1 MDGMREHKQHEH
13 VDGQRDPHGPAGE
26 TRLHEGPMDLAAV
39 RANLQSKTGKQY
51 WRTLEELADDPEFT
65 ELLHREFPRQA
76 PSEWDD
82 GVDRR
87 DFLKLMAASLAFAG
101 LSGCGR
107 TPEQVLVPYV
117 KQPEGLTLGKPQFY
131 ATAMPFGADAVGLLV
146 ESHEGRPTKIEGNP
160 DHPSSLG
167 ATNVFAQ
174 ASVLNLYDPD
184 RAQTVT
190 KYGEI
195 QTWSLF
201 VESAQA
207 LAAGMKATNG
217 AGFRIL
223 TGMVTSPTLAAQIQ
237 SLLTLFPKAK
247 WHQWEPAV
255 GDGTREG
262 AKLAF
267 GSYLNTVY
275 RPEKADVI
283 LSLDSDFL
291 GSGPGHIRYARE
303 FSRRRDLDE
312 SKDVAAAVG
321 AAIASKVLDVTAVA
335 DRIVNPMNRL
345 YVVEPTPSVTGATAD
360 HRLPLRAS
368 DVEVFARALA
378 EKVVDVTVRLTLANA
393 APPTGSEKFLDAVA
407 KDLLG
412 HHGRCLVVA
421 GEHQPASL
429 HALVHQ
435 INAALG
441 NVGTTLHYTEP
452 VEAHPVNNLESLR
465 ELCNDIYDGKVET
478 LLIFGVNPVYTAPHD
493 FDFASKIKFDEE
505 KKRKPVKTT
514 IYVGSHFDETA
525 ELCDWHVAESH
536 YLETWGDARAFDGT
550 LSVIQPLIAPLYHTH
565 SAREVLA
572 AFGDKPGVSDYDSL
586 RNNLRLLRAPSIIT
600 HLGASD
606 AENADFEKFWRKTLN
621 DGLIAGSAFAPINAA
636 LKFSAASLPAAR
648 SASADEI
655 EFIFRPDPCVYDGRF
670 ANNGW
675 LQELPKPVT
684 KLTWDN
690 AALVSP
696 KTGEKFSLT
705 HDIGARGGEHGKV
718 YSNVIDISLSNSKVT
733 AAAWRVPGQADG
745 VVVLPLGYGR
755 KRAGYTGTNKGFNAY
770 AVRTSEALWTV
781 AAPTS
786 AIKKTGEDYPLAC
799 TQYHFNMEGRQ
810 ILMTGTLEE
819 YRKNP
824 NFANEHEELP
834 PKELSLYKGEAEY
847 PYDRDK
853 WAMAID
859 LNKCNGCNA
868 CVVACQS
875 ENNIPV
881 VGKDQ
886 VMRGREM
893 HWIRIDRYYETP
905 VKSAAHDPASYDES
919 LFNPPTFFQPVPCQ
933 QCENAPCEQVCP
945 VGATVHSA
953 EGLNDMVYNRCVG
966 TRYCSNNCPYK
977 VRRFNF
983 LRFQDWET
991 PQLKLLRN
999 PEVTVRSRGVMEKC
1013 TYCVQRINN
1022 ARIEA
1027 EKSNAPIHDGAIVT
1041 ACEQACPTEAI
1052 VFGNAND
1059 KGSRVA
1065 KLKAQ
1070 QRNYTLLGELNARP
1084 RTTYLAAVRNPN
1096 PELES
1101 A

>member
-1 MDGMREHKQHEH
+1 MGSMREHEQHEH
-13 VDGQRDPHGPAGE
+13 AGGQHDHNDPAGDGK
-26 TRLHEGPMDLAAV
+26 LHEGPMDLAAV
-39 RANLQSKTGKQY
+39 RAKLQSKTGKQY
-51 WRTLEELADDPEFT
+51 WRTLEELAGDPQFE

-87 DFLKLMAASLAFAG
+87 DFLKLMSASLAFAG

-107 TPEQVLVPYV
+107 TPEQYVVPYV
-117 KQPEGLTLGKPQFY
+117 KQPDGMTLGKPQFY
-131 ATAMPFGADAVGLLV
+131 ATAMPFGADAIGLLV

-174 ASVLNLYDPD
+174 ASILNLYDPD

-207 LAAGMKATNG
+207 IAAGMRATNG

-223 TGMVTSPTLAAQIQ
+223 TGIITSPTLAAQIQ

-267 GSYLNTVY
+267 GSYVNTVY
-275 RPEKADVI
+275 RPENADVI

-303 FSRRRDLDE
+303 FSRRRKLNGPDD
-312 SKDVAAAVG
+312 
-321 AAIASKVLDVTAVA
+321 T
-335 DRIVNPMNRL
+335 MNRL
-345 YVVEPTPSVTGATAD
+345 YMVEPTPSVTGATAD

-368 DVEVFARALA
+368 EVELFARALA
-378 EKVVDVTVRLTLANA
+378 AKLGIGGSGA
-393 APPTGSEKFLDAVA
+393 ALPSTTGKWLDAVA
-407 KDLLG
+407 KDLQAHKG
-412 HHGRCLVVA
+412 ASLVVA
-421 GEHQPASL
+421 GEHQPSEV
-429 HALVHQ
+429 HALAHA
-435 INAALG
+435 INAVLG
-441 NVGTTLHYTEP
+441 SVGATLYYTES
-452 VEAHPVNNLESLR
+452 VEANPVNNLESLR
-465 ELCNDIYDGKVET
+465 ELCSDIYDGKVET
-478 LLIFGVNPVYTAPHD
+478 LLILCANPAYTGPHD
-493 FDFASKIKFDEE
+493 FDFASKIKFDEV
-505 KKRKPVKTT
+505 KKRKLVKNT

-536 YLETWGDARAFDGT
+536 YLETWGDARAFDGS

-565 SAREVLA
+565 SAREALA
-572 AFGDKPGVSDYDSL
+572 AFGDKPGVSDYQVLRDSL
-586 RNNLRLLRAPSIIT
+586 KAANPS
-600 HLGASD
+600 
-606 AENADFEKFWRKTLN
+606 ADFEKFWRKTLN
-621 DGLIAGSAFAPINAA
+621 DGLVAGSAFAPVSAG
-636 LKFSAASLPAAR
+636 LKFSAASLAAANTTPA
-648 SASADEI
+648 DDI

-690 AALVSP
+690 AALISP
-696 KTGEKFSLT
+696 KTAEKLELA
-705 HDIGARGGEHGKV
+705 HNVAWRGGEHGKI
-718 YSNVIDISLSNSKVT
+718 YSNVIDIALSNSKVT

-755 KRAGYTGTNKGFNAY
+755 KKAGYTGTNKGFNAY
-770 AVRTSEALWTV
+770 AVRTSDALWM
-781 AAPTS
+781 ASALSS
-786 AIKKTGEDYPLAC
+786 AIEKTGDDYPLAC
-799 TQYHFNMEGRQ
+799 TQYHFSMEGRQ
-810 ILMTGTLEE
+810 ILATGTLAE
-819 YRKNP
+819 YHRNP
-824 NFANEHEELP
+824 NFANEHAQLP
-834 PKELSLYKGEAEY
+834 PKELSLYNGEAEY

-868 CVVACQS
+868 CVIACQS

-893 HWIRIDRYYETP
+893 HWIRIDRYYEKA
-905 VKSAAHDPASYDES
+905 KSATNDPSSDDES

-945 VGATVHSA
+945 VGATAHSA
-953 EGLNDMVYNRCVG
+953 EGLNDMTYNRCVG

-1022 ARIEA
+1022 PRIEA
-1027 EKSNAPIHDGAIVT
+1027 DKANAPIHDGAIVT
-1041 ACEQACPTEAI
+1041 ACEQACPTGAI

-1059 KGSRVA
+1059 PNSRVS

-1070 QRNYTLLGELNARP
+1070 QRNYSLLGELNARP

>member
-1 MDGMREHKQHEH
+1 
-13 VDGQRDPHGPAGE
+13 
-26 TRLHEGPMDLAAV
+26 
-39 RANLQSKTGKQY
+39 
-51 WRTLEELADDPEFT
+51 
-65 ELLHREFPRQA
+65 
-76 PSEWDD
+76 
-82 GVDRR
+82 
-87 DFLKLMAASLAFAG
+87 MAA
-101 LSGCGR
+101 
-107 TPEQVLVPYV
+107 
-117 KQPEGLTLGKPQFY
+117 
-131 ATAMPFGADAVGLLV
+131 AMKG
-146 ESHEGRPTKIEGNP
+146 
-160 DHPSSLG
+160 
-167 ATNVFAQ
+167 
-174 ASVLNLYDPD
+174 
-184 RAQTVT
+184 
-190 KYGEI
+190 
-195 QTWSLF
+195 
-201 VESAQA
+201 
-207 LAAGMKATNG
+207 TNG

-223 TGMVTSPTLAAQIQ
+223 SGLVMSPTLAAQIQ
-237 SLLTLFPKAK
+237 SLLTVFPKAK

-303 FSRRRDLDE
+303 FSRRRHLNGPTD
-312 SKDVAAAVG
+312 
-321 AAIASKVLDVTAVA
+321 T
-335 DRIVNPMNRL
+335 MNRL

-368 DVEVFARALA
+368 DVALFARALA
-378 EKVVDVTVRLTLANA
+378 ANLGLSGSAA
-393 APPTGSEKFLDAVA
+393 APAGAEKLLDAVA
-407 KDLLG
+407 KDLQQHKG
-412 HHGRCLVVA
+412 TSLVVA
-421 GEHQPASL
+421 GEHQPAVV
-429 HALVHQ
+429 HALAHA

-441 NVGTTLHYTEP
+441 NVGTTLYYTRP
-452 VEAHPVNNLESLR
+452 VEERPANHLESLR
-465 ELCNDIYDGKVET
+465 ELCADIEAGKVET
-478 LLIFGVNPVYTAPHD
+478 LVILGVNPVYTAPHD
-493 FDFASKIKFDEE
+493 FDFAAKIKFDSKSNS
-505 KKRKPVKTT
+505 KKVQNT
-514 IYVGSHFDETA
+514 IYVGPHFDETA

-572 AFGDKPGVSDYDSL
+572 AFGDKPGISDYDTL
-586 RNNLRLLRAPSIIT
+586 RDRLKATNPS
-600 HLGASD
+600 G
-606 AENADFEKFWRKTLN
+606 DFEKFWRKTLN
-621 DGLIAGSAFAPINAA
+621 DGLVAGSAFAPVSVTPK
-636 LKFSAASLPAAR
+636 LGDLPAIKTT
-648 SASADEI
+648 SAGDI

-690 AALVSP
+690 AALISP
-696 KTGEKFSLT
+696 KTAEKLQLA
-705 HDIGARGGEHGKV
+705 HNIAWRGGEHGKV
-718 YSNVIDISLSNSKVT
+718 YSNVVDISISNSKVT
-733 AAAWRVPGQADG
+733 AAAWRLPGQADG
-745 VVVLPLGYGR
+745 VIVLPLGYGR
-755 KRAGYTGTNKGFNAY
+755 KKAGYAGTNKGFNAY
-770 AVRTSEALWTV
+770 VVRTSDALWATS
-781 AAPTS
+781 ASAS
-786 AIKKTGEDYPLAC
+786 AIKKTGDDYPLAC

-810 ILMTGTLEE
+810 ILATGTLEE

-824 NFANEHEELP
+824 NFANELAVLP
-834 PKELSLYKGEAEY
+834 AQDFSLYKGTAEY

-893 HWIRIDRYYETP
+893 HWIRIDRYYEKLKPT
-905 VKSAAHDPASYDES
+905 VGDATEYDDS
-919 LFNPPTFFQPVPCQ
+919 LDNPPTFFQPVPCQ

-953 EGLNDMVYNRCVG
+953 EGLNDMTYNRCVG

-1022 ARIEA
+1022 ARIES
-1027 EKSNAPIHDGAIVT
+1027 EKANTSIHDGAIVT

-1059 KGSRVA
+1059 KNSRVA
-1065 KLKAQ
+1065 KLRAQ
-1070 QRNYTLLGELNARP
+1070 QRNYSLLGELNARP

>member
-1 MDGMREHKQHEH
+1 MKNMREPEQHEH
-13 VDGQRDPHGPAGE
+13 THDGSDHAERVLPKEAP
-26 TRLHEGPMDLAAV
+26 LDLNTV
-39 RANLQSKTGKQY
+39 RAKLQSNTGKQY
-51 WRTLEELADDPEFT
+51 WRTLEELAQNPEFE

-76 PSEWDD
+76 PSEWDE

-87 DFLKLMAASLAFAG
+87 DFLKLMAASLALAG

-107 TPEQVLVPYV
+107 TPEQHIVPYV
-117 KQPEGLTLGKPQFY
+117 KQPDGLILGKPQFY
-131 ATAMPFGADAVGLLV
+131 ATVMPFGADAIGLLV

-184 RAQTVT
+184 RAQTPT
-190 KYGEI
+190 RFGEI
-195 QTWSLF
+195 HTWAEF
-201 VESAQA
+201 QNSAQA
-207 LAAGMKATNG
+207 IAAAVKLADG

-223 TGMVTSPTLAAQIQ
+223 TGIVTSPTLAAQIQ
-237 SLLTLFPKAK
+237 SLLALYPKAK

-262 AKLAF
+262 GKLAF
-267 GSYLNTVY
+267 GNYVNTVY
-275 RPEKADVI
+275 RPEKADAI

-303 FSRRRDLDE
+303 FSRRRKLN
-312 SKDVAAAVG
+312 G
-321 AAIASKVLDVTAVA
+321 VA
-335 DRIVNPMNRL
+335 DKMNRL

-368 DVEVFARALA
+368 EVELFARALA
-378 EKVVDVTVRLTLANA
+378 GKLGFGTSA
-393 APPTGSEKFLDAVA
+393 ALPPEAQKWLDAVA
-407 KDLLG
+407 KDLQAHRG
-412 HHGRCLVVA
+412 ASLVVA
-421 GEHQPASL
+421 GEQQPAEV
-429 HALVHQ
+429 HALAHAV
-435 INAALG
+435 NAALG
-441 NVGTTLHYTEP
+441 NVGTTLYYTEP
-452 VEAHPVNNLESLR
+452 VEAHPVNHLESLR
-465 ELCNDIYDGKVET
+465 ELCTDVEAGKVDT
-478 LLIFGVNPVYTAPHD
+478 LVILGANPVYTAPHD
-493 FDFASKIKFDEE
+493 FDFASKIGFD
-505 KKRKPVKTT
+505 KKTKSKKVKNT
-514 IYVGSHFDETA
+514 ICVSSHFDETA
-525 ELCDWHVAESH
+525 EVCDWHVAESH
-536 YLETWGDARAFDGT
+536 FLETWGDARAFDGT
-550 LSVIQPLIAPLYHTH
+550 VSMIQPLIAPLYRTH

-572 AFGDKPGVSDYDSL
+572 AFSDKPGVTDYDAL
-586 RNNLRLLRAPSIIT
+586 RERLKAAYPS
-600 HLGASD
+600 G
-606 AENADFEKFWRKTLN
+606 EFEKFWRKTLN
-621 DGLIAGSAFAPINAA
+621 DGLVADSALPPSAVSA
-636 LKFSAASLPAAR
+636 KFSPGSLPAVKA
-648 SASADEI
+648 ASSDEL

-696 KTGEKFSLT
+696 KTAEKLGIS
-705 HDIGARGGEHGKV
+705 HDVAWRGGEHGKI
-718 YSNVIDISLSNSKVT
+718 YSNVIDITLSNSKVT
-733 AAAWRVPGQADG
+733 AAAWRLPGQADG

-770 AVRTSEALWTV
+770 AVRTSNALWT
-781 AAPTS
+781 AAGGKIT
-786 AIKKTGEDYPLAC
+786 KTGDDYPLAC

-810 ILMTGTLEE
+810 ILATGTLEE
-819 YRKNP
+819 YKKNP
-824 NFANEHEELP
+824 RFAHDDEEN
-834 PKELSLYKGEAEY
+834 KGKTKQELSLYKEY
-847 PYDRDK
+847 AYPGYA
-853 WAMAID
+853 WGMAID
-859 LNKCNGCNA
+859 LNSCNGCNA

-875 ENNIPV
+875 ENNIAV
-881 VGKDQ
+881 VGKEQ

-893 HWIRIDRYYETP
+893 HWIRIDRYYE
-905 VKSAAHDPASYDES
+905 KAHSATNDPSTYDDS
-919 LFNPPTFFQPVPCQ
+919 LYNPETFFQPVPCQ

-945 VGATVHSA
+945 VEATAHSA
-953 EGLNDMVYNRCVG
+953 EGLNDMTYNRCVG

-999 PEVTVRSRGVMEKC
+999 PEVTIRSRGVMEKC

-1022 ARIEA
+1022 VRIES
-1027 EKSNAPIHDGAIVT
+1027 EKQNRPILDGEIVT
-1041 ACEQACPTEAI
+1041 ACEAACPTEAI

-1059 KGSRVA
+1059 PNSRVA

-1070 QRNYTLLGELNARP
+1070 QRNYSLLGELNTRP

-1096 PELES
+1096 PELEK